1 MSSSPAEKCTDL
13 SEGGAEWR
21 WWRELTGVEGA
32 HRRGG
37 VRLGQLVASCCRAEL
52 AAGSGLK
59 EGGAGASWSGGGRS
73 RVEVVAG
80 ARRSWSR
87 RIKRARGDGDGNE
100 VEEGKKPLLLKY

>member
-37 VRLGQLVASCCRAEL
+37 VRLGQLVASY
-52 AAGSGLK
+52 K
-59 EGGAGASWSGGGRS
+59 
-73 RVEVVAG
+73 
-80 ARRSWSR
+80 ARRR
-87 RIKRARGDGDGNE
+87 RGVLAEAARPARE
-100 VEEGKKPLLLKY
+100 LLGMPG